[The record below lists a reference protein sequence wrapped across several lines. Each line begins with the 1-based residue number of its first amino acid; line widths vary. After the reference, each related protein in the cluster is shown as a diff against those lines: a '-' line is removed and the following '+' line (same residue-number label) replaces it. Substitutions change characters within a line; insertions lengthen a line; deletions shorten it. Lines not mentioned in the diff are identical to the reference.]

1 MKLYNTAL
9 KNYHI
14 AIVFLLNVFL
24 IYSLYHLVVF
34 DIIKSSRNE
43 VGTLIPEIARHLLFA
58 VSCILLLM
66 VKRIGIYVWLIA
78 ICLPEC
84 LNVLLIDNPETTP
97 YKWLFILTDYI
108 LIPGL
113 LFTILTKDG
122 KSGWKVLF
130 GKEFQYTRKPAE
142 QSEIDRL

>member
-9 KNYHI
+9 KDYHI
-14 AIVFLLNVFL
+14 AVVFLLNVFL
-24 IYSLYHLVVF
+24 IYNLYHLIVF
-34 DIIKSSRNE
+34 DIIKNFGNDM
-43 VGTLIPEIARHLLFA
+43 VTLVPEISRHLLFA
-58 VSCILLLM
+58 VSCILILM
-66 VKRIGIYVWLIA
+66 EKRIGIYVWLIA

-84 LNVLLIDNPETTP
+84 LNVLLIDNHQTTS
-97 YKWLFILTDYI
+97 YRWLLILVDYI

-130 GKEFQYTRKPAE
+130 GKEFQYTRKTAGK
-142 QSEIDRL
+142 SEIDGL

>member
-43 VGTLIPEIARHLLFA
+43 VVTLIPEIARHLLFA

-97 YKWLFILTDYI
+97 YKWLFII
-108 LIPGL
+108 A
-113 LFTILTKDG
+113 
-122 KSGWKVLF
+122 V
-130 GKEFQYTRKPAE
+130 R
-142 QSEIDRL
+142 